1 MAIRGPAFQIC
12 AMKSMLPAFAL
23 AGLLLLSGC
32 APEEPKPAPVPEKS
46 KAELQRVEFFGDAV
60 AADPAVTWKPSGLG
74 IKLLAPGEGLAPQ
87 PSDTIKVNYRGL
99 LKDGTVFSETA
110 PGKPIEFKL
119 GDMIPGMTTGIAALK
134 PGGRAILYV
143 PPSLGYGSS
152 RSGKI
157 PPVSGLIFEVE
168 LLAVT
173 P

>member
-1 MAIRGPAFQIC
+1 
-12 AMKSMLPAFAL
+12 
-23 AGLLLLSGC
+23 
-32 APEEPKPAPVPEKS
+32 VPEKS
-46 KAELQRVEFFGDAV
+46 PAELQRVEFFGAEV

-74 IKLLAPGEGLAPQ
+74 IKILAPGDGLVPQ
-87 PSDTIKVNYRGL
+87 LSDNIRINYSGRL
-99 LKDGTVFSETA
+99 LVGTVFNETA
-110 PGKPIEFKL
+110 PGKPLEAKL
-119 GDMIPGMTTGIAALK
+119 NDMIPGMKTGIAALK

-152 RSGKI
+152 RVGKI